1 MFFRGRFR
9 LYFITALVSII
20 TCGVVHFA
28 FGAPVFLQGEDV
40 LGPDGMVI
48 SVNEIRRTPFT
59 GGLGGNSKQDRVE
72 IQLTFVNT
80 GRTVFPV
87 DPLQEYS
94 LQIIGSYPAA
104 ELDLPGCIA
113 KPFNV
118 NPGTQSRG
126 TLCFKVD
133 SSDTGVPRLLFR
145 RGRDPEVTIL
155 CDAELGQLLEKSDS
169 VYPEIE
175 GALKL
180 IKFLIEAERLELAQ
194 KLVAKG
200 LEKYSADARMALL
213 AAMVKRRLGDSE
225 GATEAVAR
233 ISENPGLNK
242 DDALELARQ
251 AFELS
256 QYSIAQRILE
266 PYAVG
271 GRLSDKDMLF
281 LARCW
286 YFDRQYDRSEKLL
299 TDLNAR
305 GFQDRTLFFTL
316 GNLLE
321 KREDWR
327 GALRWWEKAVE
338 LDPNYYEAVFNIGV
352 GCFKLDDRPGAI
364 EHWRRVLLLGPDPD
378 TRQAVE
384 DAIRSLE

>member
-1 MFFRGRFR
+1 MFFRGCFR
-9 LYFITALVSII
+9 LYFITAVVCII
-20 TCGVVHFA
+20 TCGAVRSA
-28 FGAPVFLQGEDV
+28 SGAPMFLQGEDV
-40 LGPDGMVI
+40 MGPDGMVI

-59 GGLGGNSKQDRVE
+59 GGLGGSTKQDRVE

-87 DPLQEYS
+87 DPLHEYS
-94 LQIIGSYPAA
+94 LQIIGSYPSV
-104 ELDLPGCIA
+104 ELDSPSCLA

-126 TLCFKVD
+126 TLCFRVD
-133 SSDTGVPRLLFR
+133 SSDAAVPRLIFR
-145 RGRDPEVTIL
+145 RGRDPELTIL
-155 CDAELGQLLEKSDS
+155 CDPELGQLFEKSGS
-169 VYPEIE
+169 AFPEIE

-180 IKFLIEAERLELAQ
+180 IKFMIEAERLDIAQ
-194 KLVAKG
+194 KLVEKG
-200 LEKYSADARMALL
+200 IEKFPGDARVTLL

-233 ISENPGLNK
+233 ISENSGLNK

-266 PYAVG
+266 PYAG
-271 GRLSDKDMLF
+271 SDRLSDKDMLF

-286 YFDRQYDRSEKLL
+286 YFDRQYDLSEKLL

-321 KREDWR
+321 KRDDWR

-338 LDPNYYEAVFNIGV
+338 LDQNYYEAEFNIGV
-352 GCFKLDDRPGAI
+352 GHFKLDDRPGAI
-364 EHWRRVLLLGPDPD
+364 EHWRRVLLLEPDPD
-378 TRQAVE
+378 TRQAAE
-384 DAIRSLE
+384 DAIKSLE